1 MKNHPHFWP
10 IARPLRGSAVAMRRQ
25 RGAIIIT
32 VALALLFLLG
42 FMGFALD
49 FGRLFVVKTE
59 LQTATDSCALAA
71 AQELD
76 GASDARTRAVNAGLA
91 AGNSNRVHFQGAS
104 AGIAVSDISFSDA
117 LNGSYSTTFPVT
129 SAKYARC
136 EHARTG
142 LLPWLLQALGAF
154 SGNASY
160 GANQSVKALAVA
172 TRAPSQTNCL
182 MPIGICQKSSSSPFG
197 YSRGEWLSGV
207 TNSNDEVEAS
217 GAFKWLDYTGS
228 GGGANEIK
236 NLLAGNGACNLPGTA
251 TNVTDPSKNGKTNGA
266 VDAWNTRFGIYK
278 GSYNQTDN
286 PPDETGYAWY
296 AADDSGKNPGRYD
309 ALFSTKRSTHAPYEG
324 DNKNPDTKALKTT
337 GNYAG
342 TDYTKGGN
350 RRIMTVGVVDCA
362 APKLQLTGFACVLAL
377 HPMAK
382 AANGKKEKMW
392 LEFISDASTT
402 TGNPCATG
410 GLPANAGGPLVPVLV
425 Q

>member
-1 MKNHPHFWP
+1 MKSKTCLQVTVPATCP
-10 IARPLRGSAVAMRRQ
+10 GLPPMLPTPQ
-25 RGAIIIT
+25 RMA
-32 VALALLFLLG
+32 
-42 FMGFALD
+42 
-49 FGRLFVVKTE
+49 
-59 LQTATDSCALAA
+59 
-71 AQELD
+71 
-76 GASDARTRAVNAGLA
+76 
-91 AGNSNRVHFQGAS
+91 
-104 AGIAVSDISFSDA
+104 
-117 LNGSYSTTFPVT
+117 
-129 SAKYARC
+129 
-136 EHARTG
+136 
-142 LLPWLLQALGAF
+142 
-154 SGNASY
+154 
-160 GANQSVKALAVA
+160 
-172 TRAPSQTNCL
+172 
-182 MPIGICQKSSSSPFG
+182 
-197 YSRGEWLSGV
+197 
-207 TNSNDEVEAS
+207 
-217 GAFKWLDYTGS
+217 
-228 GGGANEIK
+228 
-236 NLLAGNGACNLPGTA
+236 
-251 TNVTDPSKNGKTNGA
+251 KTNGA

-286 PPDETGYAWY
+286 PPDETGYACY

-402 TGNPCATG
+402 TGNPCTTG